1 MEATDSSA
9 WVTYT
14 SGLQKSQFQKK
25 SPSSDNLPFLAP
37 RNAHHR
43 SPVSNCTAQTH
54 THTSCSRT
62 LNSGNKAVA
71 HGPLTALVK
80 TTCAVHAA
88 KMLVLVHQATKA
100 NPQEASTTAMYYIW
114 PLAPLTQVLWWQELG
129 IKEGRISPRNPF
141 ETLNQICLLNH
152 NYLMRHLS

>member
-1 MEATDSSA
+1 MEATDSST
-9 WVTYT
+9 WVTYI

-37 RNAHHR
+37 RNAHHS

-54 THTSCSRT
+54 THTSCSGT
-62 LNSGNKAVA
+62 LSSGNVAVA
-71 HGPLTALVK
+71 HGHVCCPCGQNVGLSTPCDQIVLRQHITQGAGITAV
-80 TTCAVHAA
+80 
-88 KMLVLVHQATKA
+88 
-100 NPQEASTTAMYYIW
+100 YYIW

-141 ETLNQICLLNH
+141 ETLNQICLFNH
-152 NYLMRHLS
+152 NYSDGTFD